1 MSVLWWNWKRE
12 TTGTSWLKLTWIFPK
27 LIFVKDITTLGQHLL
42 LSYEPSSRLSPPV
55 SLTKWPKS
63 LAAIPYLYVEEQT
76 RQREWKTP
84 QPLVEK
90 LCKKVR
96 GGGWESGDDD
106 KEGITVPQTLT
117 SSLPPSQF
125 LTTSFDSAWLVA
137 SCRGWRFAPSLR
149 RRRRRSRWLVRYTVS
164 CGVLMLN
171 PECRMYTLPGFVVSG
186 KDKVDHIYT
195 RFKGVAK

>member
-1 MSVLWWNWKRE
+1 MNQSLDYPPLCPCPSDQRALQQFRICMSRNKHDKESERHHNRWSRNSAKRCGGEGEKVE
-12 TTGTSWLKLTWIFPK
+12 TT
-27 LIFVKDITTLGQHLL
+27 
-42 LSYEPSSRLSPPV
+42 
-55 SLTKWPKS
+55 TKK
-63 LAAIPYLYVEEQT
+63 
-76 RQREWKTP
+76 
-84 QPLVEK
+84 
-90 LCKKVR
+90 
-96 GGGWESGDDD
+96 
-106 KEGITVPQTLT
+106 GITVPQTLT

-125 LTTSFDSAWLVA
+125 LTICFDSAWLVV
-137 SCRGWRFAPSLR
+137 SCRGWRFAPSL